1 MGRGK
6 LSKATRKASRNAE
19 NGKASALRAE
29 NGKRMTRKELL
40 EHRAAQQ
47 AYMETNRAH
56 LTKEV
61 AMNGLHKGLAHT
73 LLTQTSIQQVMS
85 DYQRRDKTAR
95 RVTIKELY
103 DYRMKRLKDSQGP
116 VEVQECK

>member
-19 NGKASALRAE
+19 NGKASAIRAE
-29 NGKRMTRKELL
+29 NGKRMTRKEIL
-40 EHRAAQQ
+40 EHRAGQQ

-56 LTKEV
+56 LTKQV

-73 LLTQTSIQQVMS
+73 LLTHTNIQQVMT

-103 DYRMKRLKDSQGP
+103 DYRIKKLKEQQ

>member
-6 LSKATRKASRNAE
+6 LSKATRKASRKAE
-19 NGKASALRAE
+19 SGKASAIRAE
-29 NGKRMTRKELL
+29 NGKKMTRKELV
-40 EHRAAQQ
+40 EHRVAQQ
-47 AYMETNRAH
+47 EYMGENRA
-56 LTKEV
+56 LITKQV
-61 AMNGLHKGLAHT
+61 AMTELHKGLGHT
-73 LLTQTSIQQVMS
+73 LLTHSSIQEVMS

-103 DYRMKRLKDSQGP
+103 DYRMKKLKEQQ

>member
-6 LSKATRKASRNAE
+6 LSKATRKASRKAE
-19 NGKASALRAE
+19 SGKASALRAE
-29 NGKRMTRKELL
+29 KGKKMTRKELV
-40 EHRAAQQ
+40 EHRVAQQ
-47 AYMETNRAH
+47 EYMDSNRAL

-61 AMNGLHKGLAHT
+61 AMTGLHKGLGHT
-73 LLTQTSIQQVMS
+73 LLTHSSIQEVMT